1 MKTIRNS
8 FSILLLVLIATFLQ
22 ADQNLLAPN
31 FPVIMKEFN
40 ITEKE
45 LGYITSAF
53 VFISAFMTVIW
64 GMLADFKTRKLLL
77 LIGIMVGEIPC
88 LLTAFVSN
96 FWELFFMRMLTG
108 IGIGSI
114 IPIGYS
120 LIADFFYGEERGKG
134 YAYIETAFGFGTLMG
149 MIMAGLILDWRLPFI
164 IAAVPNLILAPIFYI
179 ITKEPKRGQSEEEL
193 EKILQE
199 KEIQF
204 SFNLEAFKKS
214 LLTKTNQIIFFQG
227 ILGTVP
233 WGIITTWF
241 ISYFIYVRGMNKD
254 TATFVLLF
262 IGLAAVFG
270 SFIGGFLGDHFE
282 KKIEG
287 GRTYVAGWGVL
298 VGMFASAGLLLYPFP
313 AELTVIH
320 YIGMFIYAI
329 LFIQFVSYAGPNV
342 RAIIS
347 QVNLPEDR
355 GTVFGIFNIMD
366 NIGRAIGP
374 LIGGLLIYYLDKQY
388 NKEISYIITMLFG
401 IAFWLPCGLLWFY
414 IKKIYVKDRNII
426 KQILKERASSIK

>member
-1 MKTIRNS
+1 MTTIRNS
-8 FSILLLVLIATFLQ
+8 FSIFLLVLIAGFLQ

-31 FPVIMKEFN
+31 FPIIMQEFN

-45 LGYITSAF
+45 LGYVTSAF
-53 VFISAFMTVIW
+53 VFISAFMTVVW
-64 GMLADFKTRKLLL
+64 GMLSDFKTRKLLL
-77 LIGIMVGEIPC
+77 LVGVLVGEIPC

-96 FWELFFMRMLTG
+96 FWELFFLRMLTG

-134 YAYIETAFGFGTLMG
+134 YSYIETAFGFGTLMG
-149 MIMAGLILDWRLPFI
+149 MIMAGLIKDWRLPFI
-164 IAAVPNLILAPIFYI
+164 LAAVPNLFLTPLFYV
-179 ITKEPKRGQSEEEL
+179 ITKEPKRGQAEKEL
-193 EKILQE
+193 EKVL
-199 KEIQF
+199 KETDIQF
-204 SFNLEAFKKS
+204 KFNLEVLEKS
-214 LLTKTNQIIFFQG
+214 FLTKTNQWIFLQG
-227 ILGTVP
+227 FFGTVP

-241 ISYFIYVRGMNKD
+241 ISYFIYVYGMSKD

-262 IGLAAVFG
+262 IGIAAVFG
-270 SFIGGFLGDHFE
+270 SFVGGFLGDYFE
-282 KKIEG
+282 KRSEG

-298 VGMFASAGLLLYPFP
+298 IGMLASVGLLLYPFP
-313 AELTVIH
+313 SQLNAIH
-320 YIGMFIYAI
+320 YLGMFIYAV
-329 LFIQFVSYAGPNV
+329 LFIQFVSFAGPNV

-374 LIGGLLIYYLDKQY
+374 LIGGLLISYLEKYYS
-388 NKEISYIITMLFG
+388 KEISYLITMLFG
-401 IAFWLPCGLLWFY
+401 IAFWIPCGLIWFY
-414 IKKIYVKDRNII
+414 IKKIYLNDRNNI
-426 KQILKERASSIK
+426 KNILKERAQAIK

>member
-1 MKTIRNS
+1 MNQLRNS
-8 FSILLLVLIATFLQ
+8 FSIFLLVLIATFLQ

-31 FPVIMKEFN
+31 FPIIMKEFN

-53 VFISAFMTVIW
+53 VFISALMTVVW
-64 GMLADFKTRKLLL
+64 GMLSDFKTRKLLL
-77 LIGIMVGEIPC
+77 LIGVFMGEIPC
-88 LLTAFVSN
+88 LLTAYVSN
-96 FWELFFMRMLTG
+96 FYELFFTRMLTG

-149 MIMAGLILDWRLPFI
+149 MIISGLIKDWRLPFI
-164 IAAVPNLILAPIFYI
+164 IAAVPNLILTPIFYL
-179 ITKEPKRGQSEEEL
+179 ITKEPKRGQSEREL
-193 EKILQE
+193 EKVL
-199 KEIQF
+199 KETDIQF
-204 SFNLEAFKKS
+204 RFNLEAFKKS
-214 LLTKTNQIIFFQG
+214 LKTKSNLMIFFQG

-241 ISYFIYVRGMNKD
+241 ISYFIYVRNMDKD

-270 SFIGGFLGDHFE
+270 SFTGGLLGDYFE
-282 KKIEG
+282 KKQEG
-287 GRTYVAGWGVL
+287 GRTYVAGMGIL
-298 VGMFASAGLLLYPFP
+298 VGMISSMGLLLYPLP
-313 AELTVIH
+313 AKLEFIH
-320 YIGMFIYAI
+320 YIGMFIYA
-329 LFIQFVSYAGPNV
+329 LLLIQFVSFAGPNV

-374 LIGGLLIYYLDKQY
+374 LLGGLLIVYLEKHY

-401 IAFWLPCGLLWFY
+401 IAFWLPCSLIWFY
-414 IKKIYVKDRNII
+414 IKNFYIQDRNTI
-426 KQILKERASSIK
+426 KEILKNRAKIVK